1 MQADRDNRAWP
12 KEEIVQK
19 LVRLA
24 ASGDER
30 AFEQLVF
37 LYETRVYRM
46 ALYMT
51 GNREDAQDV
60 SQEVFVRLWTSLSSF
75 RGESTLLTYLM
86 RLTKNISVDLMRRN
100 RRRKIVSLSVY
111 DQDGEEGAWE
121 LPDENEENNP
131 EKSYLRREHAEK
143 VRRAINT
150 LDADQRQIV
159 VLRDI
164 NGLSYREISEVLAIS
179 ESAVKS
185 RLNRAREKLKK
196 ILQKQNFF

>member
-1 MQADRDNRAWP
+1 
-12 KEEIVQK
+12 
-19 LVRLA
+19 
-24 ASGDER
+24 
-30 AFEQLVF
+30 
-37 LYETRVYRM
+37 
-46 ALYMT
+46 
-51 GNREDAQDV
+51 
-60 SQEVFVRLWTSLSSF
+60 
-75 RGESTLLTYLM
+75 
-86 RLTKNISVDLMRRN
+86 MRRN
-100 RRRKIVSLSVY
+100 RRRKTVSLSVY

-150 LDADQRQIV
+150 LDSDQRQIV